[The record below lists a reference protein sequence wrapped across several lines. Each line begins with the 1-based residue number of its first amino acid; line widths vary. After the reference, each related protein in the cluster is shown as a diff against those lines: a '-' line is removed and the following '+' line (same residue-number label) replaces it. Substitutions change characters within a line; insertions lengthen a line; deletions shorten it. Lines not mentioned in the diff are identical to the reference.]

1 MPPYPQSAFK
11 ADSPPRPFL
20 GRSFIEPIPIRPST
34 DEMVLKI
41 ETLQRERD
49 QFKLES
55 ELERNKNI
63 ELEKEFIV
71 LRELISHQAKPIG
84 HDENMVLRD

>member
-1 MPPYPQSAFK
+1 M
-11 ADSPPRPFL
+11 

-49 QFKLES
+49 QFKLEA

-71 LRELISHQAKPIG
+71 LRELISHQPKLIG
-84 HDENMVLRD
+84 HDENMVLRDQYQMER